1 MHSVPVVHSLLRI
14 SLVKGKH
21 NSWLVQRYKLSRYT
35 PCTAIYHVHSPNTFE
50 SELELNVPMV
60 VDRTG
65 SLGYFDYCIF
75 RFDKCLKRG
84 MKRECILSENEL
96 NKKRKIIQ
104 RNKIKKILNEA
115 EQLTSE
121 ELSKLDHGNQSFY
134 TLS

>member
-1 MHSVPVVHSLLRI
+1 MLKI
-14 SLVKGKH
+14 
-21 NSWLVQRYKLSRYT
+21 
-35 PCTAIYHVHSPNTFE
+35 PNF
-50 SELELNVPMV
+50 
-60 VDRTG
+60 
-65 SLGYFDYCIF
+65 F

-121 ELSKLDHGNQSFY
+121 ELSKLDHGNSFY
-134 TLS
+134 FDFGTWNSSRF

>member
-1 MHSVPVVHSLLRI
+1 M
-14 SLVKGKH
+14 
-21 NSWLVQRYKLSRYT
+21 NY
-35 PCTAIYHVHSPNTFE
+35 
-50 SELELNVPMV
+50 
-60 VDRTG
+60 
-65 SLGYFDYCIF
+65 F

-121 ELSKLDHGNQSFY
+121 ELSKLDHGNQLNHFHY
-134 TLS
+134 L